1 MIAQNVAEI
10 VSRHVKLT
18 VEGIDRMYLNVF
30 VPGLQYEQG
39 LIRFFRDHRGRPL
52 PSAALMSPMTPRLCG
67 EAGGLCC
74 PAWDPARAVLQG
86 ATQGRGGRA
95 STALC

>member
-30 VPGLQYEQG
+30 VPGSTNKG
-39 LIRFFRDHRGRPL
+39 LSGFSVIIAGSRCRRP
-52 PSAALMSPMTPRLCG
+52 P
-67 EAGGLCC
+67 
-74 PAWDPARAVLQG
+74 
-86 ATQGRGGRA
+86 
-95 STALC
+95 